1 MACFKNAGLVFG
13 LMVGFALTAQAAR
26 AQNPISELASGVNRV
41 GAEAGLAVTNVLN
54 NVTGKTTAMPV
65 APSPAPAT
73 ARPAGVVHHH
83 HHHHHNLHHHHR
95 HHL

>member
-65 APSPAPAT
+65 TPSPAPAM
-73 ARPAGVVHHH
+73 ARSAGVVHHH
-83 HHHHHNLHHHHR
+83 HHHHHNLHHHHH